1 MSTNFGNISIT
12 FSHLE
17 SLFLMVRW
25 ELLSKDLDLK
35 NQTTELKGLLIITHF
50 LRTTMTFLI

>member
-1 MSTNFGNISIT
+1 
-12 FSHLE
+12 
-17 SLFLMVRW
+17 VRW